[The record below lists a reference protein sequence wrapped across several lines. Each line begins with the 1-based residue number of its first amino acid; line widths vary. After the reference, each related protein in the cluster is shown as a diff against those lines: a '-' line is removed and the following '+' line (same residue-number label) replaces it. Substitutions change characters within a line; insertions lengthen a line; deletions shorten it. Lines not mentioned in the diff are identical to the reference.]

1 MVESSES
8 SNEIGRL
15 ADEIINVA
23 NSIRALVTEDAGL
36 DQAIDSESQP
46 FRAEMRRYH
55 ANGEHVDL
63 SEVESL
69 LLEKLL
75 NNDGRLVS
83 KSDLCVVL
91 GLDPE
96 TQQYNL
102 KSYVFRLKAKLSRM
116 QHPDV
121 SISAIHGAGYCIT
134 RYSLDGKPVQPGT

>member
-8 SNEIGRL
+8 SNEIGQL

-23 NSIRALVTEDAGL
+23 NNIRALVTKDAAL
-36 DQAIDSESQP
+36 DTTDDSESQT
-46 FRAEMRRYH
+46 FKAEMRRYY
-55 ANGEHVDL
+55 ANGEYVDL

-96 TQQYNL
+96 TQQFNL

-116 QHPDV
+116 RQPDV

-134 RYSLDGKPVQPGT
+134 RYSLDGKSVQPGT